1 MEPRTYNQVY
11 KVSGVDANTI
21 FIDNAFAYTYE
32 ANTTADAV
40 VTSIDHN
47 KVTLNGATVALD
59 NMNSEEA
66 VVESF
71 NRQMDLRRGFTLS
84 DSKMSRFQC

>member
-1 MEPRTYNQVY
+1 MQIR
-11 KVSGVDANTI
+11 A

-40 VTSIDHN
+40 VTSIDRN

-59 NMNSEEA
+59 NMNREEA
-66 VVESF
+66 VVES
-71 NRQMDLRRGFTLS
+71 NRQMDLRRGFTQATPNIP
-84 DSKMSRFQC
+84 DSNVEETESVYATTRSK